1 MPVRIEF
8 NLNIVGK
15 ESYGLSMTIND
26 AKSSQISAKPD
37 EIAQF
42 DLAIKNLGLFRDV
55 ASIDASPLPEGWT
68 VTLQDGDK
76 ELSLP
81 YDLPLD
87 PGVTHSMKLDI
98 QTSKPGRRDDIAI
111 TAVSLGNRS
120 ENVSVNAEVE
130 FGMAVRGY
138 TTDIE
143 FPDRIVANKTY
154 KSSFGIMLE
163 VREKVLIGLVTPPQI
178 MAIPMSQVVEVTPDK
193 LGVANFTLLASE
205 PGDYQIVF
213 RLVDSNGIPMPEETT
228 SIKVVQPEGTAV
240 LTGDDFLYSTV
251 ASLCV
256 PDNDTLEV
264 ITVPLGKL
272 SEKDQEFLQGF
283 TRVLILGNK
292 SIVSD
297 DAEKSMSGIEIK
309 RIQGESLCEEC
320 WLFTAEMWQN
330 GTSTVVLSSPRSV
343 DIFRAYQA
351 ARMRGLPLVV
361 CEGSVTAT
369 AKAAIKEL
377 TKRHVAL
384 SKALTIGDI
393 GEETI
398 RALQEAGV
406 SMEEVTL

>member
-1 MPVRIEF
+1 
-8 NLNIVGK
+8 
-15 ESYGLSMTIND
+15 
-26 AKSSQISAKPD
+26 
-37 EIAQF
+37 
-42 DLAIKNLGLFRDV
+42 
-55 ASIDASPLPEGWT
+55 
-68 VTLQDGDK
+68 
-76 ELSLP
+76 
-81 YDLPLD
+81 
-87 PGVTHSMKLDI
+87 
-98 QTSKPGRRDDIAI
+98 
-111 TAVSLGNRS
+111 
-120 ENVSVNAEVE
+120 
-130 FGMAVRGY
+130 
-138 TTDIE
+138 
-143 FPDRIVANKTY
+143 
-154 KSSFGIMLE
+154 
-163 VREKVLIGLVTPPQI
+163 
-178 MAIPMSQVVEVTPDK
+178 
-193 LGVANFTLLASE
+193 
-205 PGDYQIVF
+205 
-213 RLVDSNGIPMPEETT
+213 
-228 SIKVVQPEGTAV
+228 
-240 LTGDDFLYSTV
+240 
-251 ASLCV
+251 
-256 PDNDTLEV
+256 
-264 ITVPLGKL
+264 
-272 SEKDQEFLQGF
+272 
-283 TRVLILGNK
+283 VLILGNK